1 MLSLLISIAALGRA
15 FWSGL
20 RDPEFRA
27 LFTVFAALVA
37 MGTVFYMRF
46 EGWSL
51 VDAVYFCIV
60 TLATVG
66 YGDLSPQTRAGKIFT
81 IAFLLIGVGVFVG
94 LAARLVTEVRH
105 ALNVDK
111 TLNRM
116 RRKTEAER
124 AERDHAADD

>member
-1 MLSLLISIAALGRA
+1 MISLLISLAALGRA
-15 FWSGL
+15 FWSGF

-27 LFTVFAALVA
+27 LFVVFSALIA
-37 MGTVFYMRF
+37 MGTIFYMRF
-46 EGWSL
+46 EGWSF
-51 VDAVYFCIV
+51 VDAVYFCVV

-66 YGDLSPQTRAGKIFT
+66 YGDLHPRTTGGKIFT

-111 TLNRM
+111 TLDRM
-116 RRKTEAER
+116 RRKTAAEGEEQDG
-124 AERDHAADD
+124 APRD